1 MTVLQMV
8 PSVLETPSGMP
19 QLSRGKHRSAKT
31 GACFMEFA
39 SYLAGEPW
47 SDSPQCTDPLLSH
60 LARAVNDRLSDER
73 RNEIARDIPRV
84 IGLRGDHRILAPVIA
99 LRAAA
104 SALPVV
110 SMGRQHALA
119 VALLAL
125 PRLLPAHVAPAL
137 RRDVRAALDAVPEA
151 ERWATEHLRKNPVK
165 DRDLRTGAAPV
176 AVQLAAT
183 GIAEACIADPDSAL
197 IELLRDAISDVE
209 DLLTSPAAIV
219 DECLERT
226 SPESK
231 PRSASRSSRST
242 LTMSASI

>member
-8 PSVLETPSGMP
+8 PGFPQVPSGMP
-19 QLSRGKHRSAKT
+19 RLSRGKHRSAKT

-60 LARAVNDRLSDER
+60 LARAVNDRLSDSR
-73 RNEIARDIPRV
+73 RTEIAADIPRV

-119 VALLAL
+119 VALLSL
-125 PRLLPAHVAPAL
+125 PRLLPGGVAPRL
-137 RRDVRAALDAVPEA
+137 LLDVRAALDAAPEA

-165 DRDLRTGAAPV
+165 DRDLRRGAPAM

-183 GIAEACIADPDSAL
+183 GLAEACVADPDAL
-197 IELLRDAISDVE
+197 LIATLRDAITDVE
-209 DLLTSPAAIV
+209 DLLTAPAAIV
-219 DECLERT
+219 DGCLERT
-226 SPESK
+226 SLESK
-231 PRSASRSSRST
+231 PRSASRSSRSPLMT
-242 LTMSASI
+242 STSI

>member
-8 PSVLETPSGMP
+8 PDGMP
-19 QLSRGKHRSAKT
+19 QLSRGRHRSAKT

-47 SDSPQCTDPLLSH
+47 SDSPQCTDPVLAH
-60 LARAVNDRLSDER
+60 LARAVNDRLSDGR
-73 RNEIARDIPRV
+73 RSEIAPDVPRV

-119 VALLAL
+119 VALLTL
-125 PRLLPAHVAPAL
+125 PRLVPSGVAPDVLAAA
-137 RRDVRAALDAVPEA
+137 RDALDAVPEA
-151 ERWATEHLRKNPVK
+151 KRWAAEHLRTHPVK
-165 DRDLRTGAAPV
+165 DRDLRKGAAPV

-183 GIAEACIADPDSAL
+183 GIAEACVDDPDRLL
-197 IELLRDAISDVE
+197 IEVLREAISDVE
-209 DLLTSPAAIV
+209 ELLTAPAAIV

-226 SPESK
+226 SRVSK
-231 PRSASRSSRST
+231 PRSASRSSRSP
-242 LTMSASI
+242 LTTSTSI

>member
-8 PSVLETPSGMP
+8 PEGVP

-47 SDSPQCTDPLLSH
+47 SDSPQCTDPLLAH
-60 LARAVNDRLSDER
+60 LARAVNDRLSDR
-73 RNEIARDIPRV
+73 RRDELVADIPRV

-119 VALLAL
+119 VALLSL
-125 PRLLPAHVAPAL
+125 PRLLPSGIAP
-137 RRDVRAALDAVPEA
+137 DVRAAARAALDAAPEA
-151 ERWATEHLRKNPVK
+151 ERWAAEHVRKNPVK
-165 DRDLRTGAAPV
+165 ERDLRRGASAM

-183 GIAEACIADPDSAL
+183 GIADACIDDPDAL
-197 IELLRDAISDVE
+197 LIATLRAAIADVE

-226 SPESK
+226 SRESK
-231 PRSASRSSRST
+231 PRSASRSSRSPLMT
-242 LTMSASI
+242 STSI

>member
-1 MTVLQMV
+1 MTVLQTV
-8 PSVLETPSGMP
+8 PRLPQTPSGMP
-19 QLSRGKHRSAKT
+19 LLSRGRHRSAKT

-47 SDSPQCTDPLLSH
+47 SDSPQCTDPLLAH

-73 RNEIARDIPRV
+73 RTEIARDIPRV

-104 SALPVV
+104 SALPVA

-119 VALLAL
+119 VALLSL
-125 PRLLPAHVAPAL
+125 PRLLPADVAP
-137 RRDVRAALDAVPEA
+137 DVRAAARAALTDVPEA
-151 ERWATEHLRKNPVK
+151 QRWATEHLRRNPVK
-165 DRDLRTGAAPV
+165 ERDLRRGACPM
-176 AVQLAAT
+176 AVQIAAT
-183 GIAEACIADPDSAL
+183 GIAEACVDDPDTL
-197 IELLRDAISDVE
+197 LVDLLRAAITDVE

-226 SPESK
+226 SPVSK
-231 PRSASRSSRST
+231 PKSASRSSRSSPMT
-242 LTMSASI
+242 STSI

>member
-8 PSVLETPSGMP
+8 PDGVP
-19 QLSRGKHRSAKT
+19 QLSRGTHRSAKT

-47 SDSPQCTDPLLSH
+47 SDSPQCTDPLLAH
-60 LARAVNDRLSDER
+60 LARAVNDRLSDR
-73 RNEIARDIPRV
+73 RRDELVGDIPRV

-125 PRLLPAHVAPAL
+125 PRLLPAGVAPEVRAA
-137 RRDVRAALDAVPEA
+137 VRAALDAAPEA
-151 ERWATEHLRKNPVK
+151 ESWAAEHLRKNPVK
-165 DRDLRTGAAPV
+165 ERDLRRGASAM

-183 GIAEACIADPDSAL
+183 GIADACIADPDAL
-197 IELLRDAISDVE
+197 LIATLRDAIADVE

-226 SPESK
+226 SPASK
-231 PRSASRSSRST
+231 PRSASRSSRSSLMT
-242 LTMSASI
+242 STSI

>member
-1 MTVLQMV
+1 MTDLTVIPAGV
-8 PSVLETPSGMP
+8 P

-60 LARAVNDRLSDER
+60 LARAVNDRLSDAR
-73 RNEIARDIPRV
+73 RSEIAVDIPRV
-84 IGLRGDHRILAPVIA
+84 IGLRGDHRLLAPVIA

-104 SALPVV
+104 SALPAV

-119 VALLAL
+119 LALLTL
-125 PRLLPAHVAPAL
+125 PRLLPTGIAP
-137 RRDVRAALDAVPEA
+137 DVRADARAALDAVPEA

-165 DRDLRTGAAPV
+165 DRDLRRGAAPM

-183 GIAEACIADPDSAL
+183 GIAEACIADPDGLL
-197 IELLRDAISDVE
+197 IATLRAAISDVE
-209 DLLTSPAAIV
+209 DLLTAPATIV

-231 PRSASRSSRST
+231 PRSASRSSRSPHMT
-242 LTMSASI
+242 STSI